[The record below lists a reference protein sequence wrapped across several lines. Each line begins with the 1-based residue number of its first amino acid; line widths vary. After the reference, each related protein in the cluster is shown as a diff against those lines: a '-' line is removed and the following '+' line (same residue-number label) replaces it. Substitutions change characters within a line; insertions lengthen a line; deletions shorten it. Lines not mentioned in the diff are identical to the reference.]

1 MNFLPIRVSTL
12 RGDFPIDFNAYLR
25 INDRYLLYL
34 RKGDSFE
41 GPRLRRLREKKLKK
55 MFIVPEDESSYRTYL
70 SRNISMAFDPGG
82 GKSLEVRCEIVQ
94 GIQEDAAEAVF
105 ENPES
110 PEHYNK
116 AKEDSERF
124 VQFLATEVRAAGLI
138 LQIENID
145 RSIAHHCVTVAT
157 MAVTIVQKIGKLDQR
172 SQQILALAAL
182 LHDIEHFNSAVD
194 IMRPLDQLNAEEMIY
209 YRSHATEGARKV
221 QQLRHMDTQVIKIIS
236 QHEEYMDGNGFPNG
250 LKESQMEPMSIYVAA
265 ANALDRL
272 VSFEGVPRTEAG
284 KKFMMQSMGRYPLDV
299 MQSLVELIAREA

>member
-116 AKEDSERF
+116 AREDSERF

-194 IMRPLDQLNAEEMIY
+194 IMRQLDQLNAEEMIY